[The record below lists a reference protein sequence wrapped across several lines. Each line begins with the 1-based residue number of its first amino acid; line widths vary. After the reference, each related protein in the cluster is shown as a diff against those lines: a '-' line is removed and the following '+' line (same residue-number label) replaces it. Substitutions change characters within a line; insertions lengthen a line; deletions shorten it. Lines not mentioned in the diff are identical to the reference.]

1 MQRCWY
7 RGMIMTAIG
16 IFALL
21 LAAGCATHERKK
33 VTVIEEQHEG
43 EVQEAPPGDEMI
55 VE

>member
-1 MQRCWY
+1 MQRRY
-7 RGMIMTAIG
+7 RGMIVAAIG